1 MNNANNNSIII
12 NDITIPIH
20 IPIPIPIPIP
30 INMSAYYDI
39 INKYINTI
47 FINDFPEILQDQIK
61 YILNDGKKIRSILY
75 LSFSNYI
82 NFSNNNI
89 NYILPLPLQIPLQ
102 IPLPLPL
109 PLPLQIPLQIQ
120 LLDIILFICV
130 AIELLHCVS
139 LIIDDLPDI
148 DNDDI
153 RRNKPSFHIKFG
165 IEYTHFFIYYILN
178 KIYILLHSKLDIL
191 ITLISSQNNI
201 TNNIINYYK
210 QCIKNIINLC
220 SININELL
228 DGQYIDL
235 EYLHINSNS
244 NSNSNT
250 TDTNINSIHNTII
263 HIIHKCI
270 NSNKDKIT
278 IENIDKNILLNLKK
292 TGSLFALSCSIS
304 VLVQSLVNN
313 IHKTHIDTH
322 IDTYITDTEAS
333 TALLI
338 WGYIL
343 GYFFQISD
351 DILDYHSDIIN
362 NKPNICNILGMDDSI
377 LLFNNC
383 CEWLEN
389 NINDILLQFNR
400 KKENNELYFDIQTIL
415 QIIKKIK
422 VRM

>member
-1 MNNANNNSIII
+1 MNN
-12 NDITIPIH
+12 NDIL
-20 IPIPIPIPIP
+20 IPIPIPIPIQIQIP
-30 INMSAYYDI
+30 INMITYYDI

-47 FINDFPEILQDQIK
+47 FIDEFPEALKNQIT

-82 NFSNNNI
+82 NLNNNNNNNNNNI
-89 NYILPLPLQIPLQ
+89 LPVRLPVQLL
-102 IPLPLPL
+102 
-109 PLPLQIPLQIQ
+109 

-191 ITLISSQNNI
+191 ITLISSQQHI

-210 QCIKNIINLC
+210 QSIKNIIKLC
-220 SININELL
+220 TVNINELL
-228 DGQYIDL
+228 DGQYLDL
-235 EYLHINSNS
+235 EYLHINSNNNTNTNTNTNDTS
-244 NSNSNT
+244 NSN
-250 TDTNINSIHNTII
+250 NSIHNTII

-292 TGSLFALSCSIS
+292 TGSLFALSCSVS

-313 IHKTHIDTH
+313 IQIDA
-322 IDTYITDTEAS
+322 DITDITNTEA
-333 TALLI
+333 TIALLI

-343 GYFFQISD
+343 GYIFQISD
-351 DILDYHSDIIN
+351 DILDYNSDTLN

-383 CEWLEN
+383 CEWLEH
-389 NINDILLQFNR
+389 NINDILLQFN
-400 KKENNELYFDIQTIL
+400 KKTKNNELYFDIQTIL
-415 QIIKKIK
+415 QIIKKIRDR
-422 VRM
+422 V